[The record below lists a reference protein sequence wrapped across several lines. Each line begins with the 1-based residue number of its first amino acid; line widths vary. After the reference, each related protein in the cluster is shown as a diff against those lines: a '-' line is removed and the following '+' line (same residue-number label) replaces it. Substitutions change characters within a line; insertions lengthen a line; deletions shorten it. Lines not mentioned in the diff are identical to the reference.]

1 MRLRKPRPLTR
12 GLMWALAFILAF
24 LIIWHKLR
32 IVIFVNVSLW
42 GLIIFFLGLA
52 VVIYL
57 IFDVVLG

>member
-1 MRLRKPRPLTR
+1 
-12 GLMWALAFILAF
+12 MWALAFILAF

-32 IVIFVNVSLW
+32 IVIFVNISLW
-42 GLIIFFLGLA
+42 GLIAFFVGLA

>member
-1 MRLRKPRPLTR
+1 MRLRRPRPLTR
-12 GLMWALAFILAF
+12 RLMWVLAFILAF

-32 IVIFVNVSLW
+32 IVIFVNISLW
-42 GLIIFFLGLA
+42 GLIAFFLGLA